1 MASKTYKIF
10 PGWFVVAAGFLI
22 MATCYTTFINCIAL
36 FQAYIVKDLG
46 LTLSQYNLSSSIS
59 TLMSIVGAAAVG
71 ILADRVSSRVLG
83 CLSVA
88 ITSLV
93 LVALSFIT
101 AAWQLY
107 VLIAIA
113 GVVVVA
119 GTRLL
124 ISLVSANW
132 FTAKRGLAISIAL
145 SGSGFGGAVLSPIV
159 SSIIMSYGWRP
170 ALLALAL
177 ICFVVSFPITAF
189 AFHTRPS
196 DIGLEPYGAKKIAEE
211 AAKDAASAEEFAAAR
226 DGAGWDVVKRHPSFW
241 LLVGAF
247 VLMGVVNLA
256 VLGNQVTNMTGV
268 TINGEKIV
276 TGGHSL
282 TWAGTVMS
290 VYMVTVVIAKIS
302 LGAIYDK
309 FGLRAGNILG
319 SVACIIACV
328 GLSFPATDWG
338 PYVGGIAF
346 GIGTC
351 MGTVAPTVAA
361 SKLYGMRDL
370 GKISGW
376 ITSLE
381 MAGGVVSSLLAGAIF
396 DSAHSFVPLWIVCGV
411 CSALMLVG
419 LLAAE
424 NSAKSLA

>member
-145 SGSGFGGAVLSPIV
+145 SGSGFGGAVLSP
-159 SSIIMSYGWRP
+159 S
-170 ALLALAL
+170 
-177 ICFVVSFPITAF
+177 
-189 AFHTRPS
+189 
-196 DIGLEPYGAKKIAEE
+196 
-211 AAKDAASAEEFAAAR
+211 
-226 DGAGWDVVKRHPSFW
+226 
-241 LLVGAF
+241 
-247 VLMGVVNLA
+247 
-256 VLGNQVTNMTGV
+256 
-268 TINGEKIV
+268 
-276 TGGHSL
+276 
-282 TWAGTVMS
+282 
-290 VYMVTVVIAKIS
+290 
-302 LGAIYDK
+302 
-309 FGLRAGNILG
+309 
-319 SVACIIACV
+319 
-328 GLSFPATDWG
+328 
-338 PYVGGIAF
+338 
-346 GIGTC
+346 
-351 MGTVAPTVAA
+351 
-361 SKLYGMRDL
+361 
-370 GKISGW
+370 
-376 ITSLE
+376 
-381 MAGGVVSSLLAGAIF
+381 
-396 DSAHSFVPLWIVCGV
+396 
-411 CSALMLVG
+411 
-419 LLAAE
+419 
-424 NSAKSLA
+424 

>member
-1 MASKTYKIF
+1 MRNSKIF

-22 MATCYTTFINCIAL
+22 MATCYTTFINCMSL
-36 FQAYIVKDLG
+36 FQAHIVEDLG
-46 LTLSQYNLSSSIS
+46 ISLSQYNISSSIS
-59 TLMSIVGAAAVG
+59 TLMSIVGSAAIG
-71 ILADRVSSRVLG
+71 ILADRMSSRVLG
-83 CLSVA
+83 CLSV
-88 ITSLV
+88 IVTSAV
-93 LVALSFIT
+93 LVGLSFIT
-101 AAWQLY
+101 EVWQLY

-113 GVVVVA
+113 GVFVVA

-145 SGSGFGGAVLSPIV
+145 SGSGAGGAILSPVV
-159 SSIIMSYGWRP
+159 SSLIVSYGWRP
-170 ALLALAL
+170 AFLMLAL
-177 ICFVVSFPITAF
+177 ICFVASFPITAF
-189 AFHTRPS
+189 AFHTRPQ
-196 DIGLEPYGAKKIAEE
+196 DIGLEPYGAGDAAAE
-211 AAKDAASAEEFAAAR
+211 AAADASKNPAEPEGLGWAKVSKSA
-226 DGAGWDVVKRHPSFW
+226 SFW
-241 LLVGAF
+241 LLVISF
-247 VLMGVVNLA
+247 IVMGVVNLA
-256 VLGNQVTNMTGV
+256 VLGNQVTNMTSV
-268 TINGEKIV
+268 TVNGEEIV

-282 TWAGTVMS
+282 TWAGSVMS

-309 FGLRAGNILG
+309 FGLRIGNVLG
-319 SVACIIACV
+319 SIACIVACAALC
-328 GLSFPATDWG
+328 FPATDWG
-338 PYVGGIAF
+338 PYVAGISF

-381 MAGGVVSSLLAGAIF
+381 MAGGVVGSYLSGVIF
-396 DSAHSFVPLWIVCGV
+396 DMAHSFIPMWIICGV
-411 CSALMLVG
+411 CSAVMLVG

-424 NSAKSLA
+424 ASAAKLQA

>member
-170 ALLALAL
+170 ASLRSRSSALWRASPSPPSPSTPVPRTSGL
-177 ICFVVSFPITAF
+177 SPTAPRRLPRR
-189 AFHTRPS
+189 RPRTLPLPRS
-196 DIGLEPYGAKKIAEE
+196 SPPRAM
-211 AAKDAASAEEFAAAR
+211 
-226 DGAGWDVVKRHPSFW
+226 VP
-241 LLVGAF
+241 
-247 VLMGVVNLA
+247 
-256 VLGNQVTNMTGV
+256 
-268 TINGEKIV
+268 
-276 TGGHSL
+276 
-282 TWAGTVMS
+282 AGTSSS
-290 VYMVTVVIAKIS
+290 VI
-302 LGAIYDK
+302 
-309 FGLRAGNILG
+309 R
-319 SVACIIACV
+319 
-328 GLSFPATDWG
+328 LSGCSW
-338 PYVGGIAF
+338 
-346 GIGTC
+346 
-351 MGTVAPTVAA
+351 APSCSWA
-361 SKLYGMRDL
+361 S
-370 GKISGW
+370 
-376 ITSLE
+376 
-381 MAGGVVSSLLAGAIF
+381 
-396 DSAHSFVPLWIVCGV
+396 
-411 CSALMLVG
+411 
-419 LLAAE
+419 
-424 NSAKSLA
+424 